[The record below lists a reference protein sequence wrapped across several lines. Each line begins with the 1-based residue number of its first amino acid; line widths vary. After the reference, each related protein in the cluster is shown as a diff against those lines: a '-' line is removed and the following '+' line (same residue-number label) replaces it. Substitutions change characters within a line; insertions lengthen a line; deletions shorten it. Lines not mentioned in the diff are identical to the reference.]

1 MAQRFQAENAEL
13 YEENQSLMEELTQV
27 KMNDM
32 VSHAQ
37 ELNNVA
43 CEYDKEVVLTKLAQA
58 EEVMAYFN
66 EMQQRVDELEEENA
80 GLKETLHEMKED
92 QRQLKML
99 QSMEHS
105 SPATETAKVLGQE
118 TPVTKAGIDEDDA
131 LTPMHNPVEE
141 PSDMDGYMSESQA
154 YVTPLSAESI
164 PAPGSVTSRENAM
177 VVADALATV
186 AGGSGFGVAASAS
199 KMLREYHT
207 LQSELEEEKQKN
219 EALSQ
224 ELEELKLTMTS
235 KVFKPPSAWADRE
248 VKYQLEKKKWD
259 ECRSDLEHR
268 IEELKAEN
276 EALGAMKGTGAYE
289 KKVIDLEARLVE
301 SRRETD
307 NLRASL
313 HEAQLASLASAG
325 EFSISGVKPYS
336 TDDDVKSIVGKFE
349 STHASRDAS
358 SAGVSHQESDMDSKT
373 PTSDKRMI
381 QNLEDQLEKVRKER
395 EEMNVHLAELLA
407 SQAMSQPEPHH
418 SAKVQA
424 KTELALLYSGADM
437 ESAKRLALLEAQ
449 LQEYQS
455 VKEGGLLESEA
466 SLSQTQDPEQDHII
480 NIKKEEEIKEEMTAI
495 ASKLSNLSLHPIQG
509 NSLEIEKPLNVGKIM
524 EKLEAEK
531 EETSNRD
538 QVVETALATK
548 EAEARIAELEAEIE
562 TLSKKI
568 VTESNDAKQEEV
580 VGLEAPRSK
589 DVVVAAGLAA
599 RNRAQENQIKVRTY
613 T

>member
-1 MAQRFQAENAEL
+1 MAQRFQAENGEL
-13 YEENQSLMEELTQV
+13 YEENQSLMEELTQL

-37 ELNNVA
+37 ELNTVA

-58 EEVMAYFN
+58 EEVMVYFN

-99 QSMEHS
+99 QSMEQS
-105 SPATETAKVLGQE
+105 SPATESASKSLGQE
-118 TPVTKAGIDEDDA
+118 TPVTKAVIAEDHA

-141 PSDMDGYMSESQA
+141 PSDMDGYISESQA

-164 PAPGSVTSRENAM
+164 PAPGSATSRENAI

-186 AGGSGFGVAASAS
+186 AGGSGSGVAASAS

-219 EALSQ
+219 ERLSH
-224 ELEELKLTMTS
+224 ELEDLKITMTS

-259 ECRSDLEHR
+259 ESRSDLEHR
-268 IEELKAEN
+268 VEELKAEN

-349 STHASRDAS
+349 STHASREAS
-358 SAGVSHQESDMDSKT
+358 SAGVSHQESDIDAKT
-373 PTSDKRMI
+373 PTSDKKTI
-381 QNLEDQLEKVRKER
+381 QRLEDQLAKVRMER

-407 SQAMSQPEPHH
+407 NEAVEQTAAVKSSEI
-418 SAKVQA
+418 QA
-424 KTELALLYSGADM
+424 KTELALLYSGVDT
-437 ESAKRLALLEAQ
+437 ESAKKLAHLEAQ

-455 VKEGGLLESEA
+455 KEGVLQDSDP
-466 SLSQTQDPEQDHII
+466 SLPQVEDSEQDLK
-480 NIKKEEEIKEEMTAI
+480 KKEDEIKEEMTSI
-495 ASKLSNLSLHPIQG
+495 MSNLTNLSPQD
-509 NSLEIEKPLNVGKIM
+509 NTLEIEKPLNVGKIM
-524 EKLEAEK
+524 EKIAANNERK
-531 EETSNRD
+531 GNTD
-538 QVVETALATK
+538 QVIESALGSPKET
-548 EAEARIAELEAEIE
+548 EARIAELKAEIE
-562 TLSKKI
+562 AFSTKSS
-568 VTESNDAKQEEV
+568 VTESAVSNVVKQEEV
-580 VGLEAPRSK
+580 AGEEAPRR
-589 DVVVAAGLAA
+589 DVVAAAGLAA
-599 RNRAQENQIKVRTY
+599 RNRAQDNQIKVRKLD
-613 T
+613 